1 VPATI
6 DEERGR
12 AVYAAVNAHEVV
24 PHLRRIFSLSLLQ
37 RVAQPIA
44 KKVQGLD
51 EGEQLCTLN
60 ECSPSRRMFQR
71 SIACETVGAAGP
83 NDERVDFAVDPKIR
97 AARKR
102 ARQWLSRE
110 GGTVRCIAGRLGR
123 LSRHVVAVSLI
134 YGHRGRQLGP
144 SVLEPTCIGLAQD
157 NASALSLVS
166 FHMSSGRAALEACRA
181 RKATST
187 SPTASKK
194 PWSNIAREGALS
206 CRSKR

>member
-12 AVYAAVNAHEVV
+12 AVYAAVNAHEFV

-110 GGTVRCIAGRLGR
+110 GAPCDASQAALVGFRGMLSQSLLFMVIAG
-123 LSRHVVAVSLI
+123 
-134 YGHRGRQLGP
+134 
-144 SVLEPTCIGLAQD
+144 D
-157 NASALSLVS
+157 N
-166 FHMSSGRAALEACRA
+166 
-181 RKATST
+181 
-187 SPTASKK
+187 
-194 PWSNIAREGALS
+194 
-206 CRSKR
+206 